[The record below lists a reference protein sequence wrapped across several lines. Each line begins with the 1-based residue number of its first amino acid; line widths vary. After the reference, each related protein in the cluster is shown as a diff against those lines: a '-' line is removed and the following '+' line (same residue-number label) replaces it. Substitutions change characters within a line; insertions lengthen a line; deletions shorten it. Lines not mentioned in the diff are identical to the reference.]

1 NATTY
6 ADNVVHGFGVRGYN
20 WMGSLELQREL
31 SSTVAVTFGYYRR
44 SYSNFTVTNNQYV
57 TPADYDPFCIV
68 APLDSRL
75 PGGGSQMCGLYDVKP
90 TLFGRVQNVVS
101 RGDQTEIYNGFDLTG
116 RLHLPSGGQLSG
128 GLNTGRTE
136 TDRCFVVDSPQELR
150 FCHVKSPFQPNVK

>member
-1 NATTY
+1 
-6 ADNVVHGFGVRGYN
+6 
-20 WMGSLELQREL
+20 
-31 SSTVAVTFGYYRR
+31 
-44 SYSNFTVTNNQYV
+44 
-57 TPADYDPFCIV
+57 DPFCIV

-116 RLHLPSGGQLSG
+116 RLHLPSGGQLTG

-150 FCHVKSPFQPNVK
+150 FCHVKSPFQPNVKLVGTYPLPWFGLQTSGVFQLIPGPAITASYTATNAQVSPFLGRNLASGANG